1 MSALGG
7 KADIGCPLFE
17 SEAFLRHQCLL
28 SGVKRTLD
36 GRPQRV
42 RFYRAGQNISINED
56 TGFGYLTGVTQDGI
70 EQNATVGR
78 MVEPTRKDPRRGPLV
93 PEQFGLCDLACPA
106 AYVRL

>member
-1 MSALGG
+1 MSAFGG
-7 KADIGCPLFE
+7 KADIGCLLFE
-17 SEAFLRHQCLL
+17 SEALLRRRCPL

-42 RFYRAGQNISINED
+42 RFYRAGQNISINGD

-78 MVEPTRKDPRRGPLV
+78 MVEPARKDPGRRL
-93 PEQFGLCDLACPA
+93 
-106 AYVRL
+106 